1 MKVKRTEQIY
11 IGKDGNVSGLCH
23 LSKNLF
29 NQTNYILRQQFIKKE
44 AMTGYNDL
52 VKLFQVP
59 SSNDERNNYQKLPA
73 QTA

>member
-23 LSKNLF
+23 ISKNLF

-59 SSNDERNNYQKLPA
+59 SNDDERNNYQKLPA

>member
-11 IGKDGNVSGLCH
+11 IRKDGNVSGLCH

-44 AMTGYNDL
+44 AMPGYNDL

-59 SSNDERNNYQKLPA
+59 SNDDERNNYQKLPA